1 MIINPTASSAPLN
14 NRKQGRHYRI
24 LVVDVCV
31 TVSTFSYIQNID
43 VSFVL
48 EEAPLEA
55 SSFHDIVGC
64 VTYLFL
70 A

>member
-1 MIINPTASSAPLN
+1 VINPPASSAPLN
-14 NRKQGRHYRI
+14 YLKQERHYRI
-24 LVVDVCV
+24 LVVDVCG
-31 TVSTFSYIQNID
+31 TASRFSYTQNID

-55 SSFHDIVGC
+55 SSFHDVAGC
-64 VTYLFL
+64 VTSLFV